1 MESREIKDK
10 RKKKFQDKVKNK
22 NKEYKEDIPLI
33 NNITPIVENESSL
46 QQNFS
51 QPNGETNSNIIN
63 NSNNNIDNNSINNIK
78 DEHTEKKLEYNQIF
92 KKFNKIEFIKTI
104 LNIFKKIIIIII
116 SIFHY
121 LNYYNLNNIKRFKYT
136 LLFVEITS
144 LLLDIF
150 YIEKLKR
157 RVLKLINELN
167 ENHSNTKYD
176 LPILQTFKLLK
187 YQFFA
192 EFTFLDH
199 IFKFFNVLMEIL
211 VDIAIIFVVNFIFF
225 IIYEEDD

>member
-104 LNIFKKIIIIII
+104 LNILKK
-116 SIFHY
+116 
-121 LNYYNLNNIKRFKYT
+121 
-136 LLFVEITS
+136 
-144 LLLDIF
+144 
-150 YIEKLKR
+150 
-157 RVLKLINELN
+157 
-167 ENHSNTKYD
+167 
-176 LPILQTFKLLK
+176 
-187 YQFFA
+187 
-192 EFTFLDH
+192 
-199 IFKFFNVLMEIL
+199 
-211 VDIAIIFVVNFIFF
+211 
-225 IIYEEDD
+225 